1 MIEISLAVR
10 EACGRSG
17 IVSNEG
23 LLHKGGVIEK
33 RRKIRR
39 RTDLLHALAGS
50 APASTA
56 GAYNSTLLCFG
67 AQNRL

>member
-23 LLHKGGVIEK
+23 LLHKGFYIEK
-33 RRKIRR
+33 RRKLCRW
-39 RTDLLHALAGS
+39 TDRLHALAGS
-50 APASTA
+50 AAASTA
-56 GAYNSTLLCFG
+56 GA
-67 AQNRL
+67 

>member
-23 LLHKGGVIEK
+23 LLHKGFYIEK
-33 RRKIRR
+33 RRKLCRW
-39 RTDLLHALAGS
+39 TDLLHALAGS
-50 APASTA
+50 AAASTA
-56 GAYNSTLLCFG
+56 GA
-67 AQNRL
+67 